1 MNKINN
7 INIESSG
14 GLFTNLRKVI
24 SGTGLSRIF
33 GLIRDISTTS
43 LLGASIFHDIFV
55 ICLKI
60 PNLFRRFF
68 AEGAF
73 NQAFIPIYS
82 DYEKENNSDSTFEFL
97 NSLAGI
103 LITTLFIFTLIVLIF
118 APIFIFIF
126 APGFYFDPVKKDLA
140 INVLRIMFP
149 YLALIS
155 LVAFAGGIQNTHKRF
170 SIPAYTPVFFNL
182 SLIIAAVAIA
192 PKYEMPIYVLAW
204 GVLLA
209 GIVQLLIQILPLWRI
224 NRLPIP
230 RLNFNNPG
238 IKKFFRLI
246 IPAVLAGGIIQ
257 INLLIDTIFASLL
270 ETGSPTWLYISDRL
284 IQFPMGIFAIAIGTV
299 LLPTLSKFDLNHEK
313 DKFIAGIQ
321 KGQKFVLY
329 IGLPSLIGLFFCA
342 EDLISTIFYRGAFTS
357 MDVTKSSYSLM
368 AFSFGLPFFML
379 MKVLTPA
386 FFARKDTK
394 TPMYVALASL
404 FLNVIFNYYL
414 AFVLDYGH
422 VGIAIGSSL
431 AAIISVL
438 TLEIV
443 LYRDG
448 FIKSKSII
456 NKFSFNVFISSLFLI
471 IFLYFYT
478 SEINFM
484 KLTQVERIFYL
495 SIEVFASVVIYF
507 SISRLV
513 LNKPLRFLFD

>member
-1 MNKINN
+1 MD
-7 INIESSG
+7 SSQSQKTKTS
-14 GLFTNLRKVI
+14 LKTLVVSFWTFI
-24 SGTGLSRIF
+24 SRIF
-33 GLIRDISTTS
+33 GVLRDIATTYI
-43 LLGASIFHDIFV
+43 LGAGVAHDVFV
-55 ICLKI
+55 VMLKI
-60 PNLFRRFF
+60 PNLFRRLV

-73 NQAFIPIYS
+73 SQAFIPVFTEY
-82 DYEKENNSDSTFEFL
+82 KNNQSREELKKLIDLTFTAIS
-97 NSLAGI
+97 SLVLVLCI
-103 LITTLFIFTLIVLIF
+103 LFMIF
-118 APIFIFIF
+118 APIVVFIF
-126 APGFYFDPVKKDLA
+126 APGFYIDPAKKILA
-140 INVLRIMFP
+140 IEILRITFP
-149 YLALIS
+149 YLFFVS
-155 LVAFAGGIQNTHKRF
+155 LVAFFGAILNSF
-170 SIPAYTPVFFNL
+170 SLFSVPAATPIAFNL
-182 SLIIAAVAIA
+182 SIIIGAIFFTDYFQL
-192 PKYEMPIYVLAW
+192 PVLAIAW
-204 GVLLA
+204 GVFAA
-209 GIVQLLIQILPLWRI
+209 GLIQFFINIIPILKLKLFPKLK
-224 NRLPIP
+224 LD
-230 RLNFNNPG
+230 FNHPGLKKISILMLPG
-238 IKKFFRLI
+238 ILS
-246 IPAVLAGGIIQ
+246 GGIIQ
-257 INLLIDTIFASLL
+257 INILIDTIFASLL
-270 ETGSPTWLYISDRL
+270 ITGSPTWLYISDRL

-313 DKFIAGIQ
+313 DKFIAGIK

-342 EDLISTIFYRGAFTS
+342 EDLISTIFYRGAFS
-357 MDVTKSSYSLM
+357 SIDVINSSYSLM

-456 NKFSFNVFISSLFLI
+456 NKFSFNLFISSLFLI

-484 KLTQVERIFYL
+484 KLTQFERIFYL
-495 SIEVFASVVIYF
+495 SIEVFASVIIYF
-507 SISRLV
+507 SI
-513 LNKPLRFLFD
+513 